1 MIHKSFVM
9 PTAKTRLFAGHLA
22 LVLTTATLALAG
34 CVGGGH
40 SGYDSPIIN
49 EDVPKMDITNLPDI
63 EATRAQMLDLIERVR
78 EQVSRLVPASEP
90 WIWRREES
98 SGSCENNGQRGVL
111 LYFANLTSRHSFADD
126 EWALVLPAVERLAA
140 EAGLTNGSAM
150 QNSTGAHDVRITSD
164 DGRELRFGSI
174 EASLITGT
182 IACRLPAG
190 GSGAP

>member
-1 MIHKSFVM
+1 MR
-9 PTAKTRLFAGHLA
+9 TTRVAGLWLAVAFAA
-22 LVLTTATLALAG
+22 ATLALAG
-34 CVGGGH
+34 CGGGD
-40 SGYDSPIIN
+40 SFGSDPSYDSPIIN
-49 EDVPKMDITNLPDI
+49 ENVPKVDIKNLPDI

-78 EQVSRLVPASEP
+78 TEVSRLVPASDP
-90 WIWRREES
+90 WTWRREES
-98 SGSCENNGQRGVL
+98 RGACDNNGQRGVRM
-111 LYFANLTSRHSFADD
+111 YFANLTSQHSFTDE

-140 EAGLTNGSAM
+140 EEGLTNGSAM
-150 QNSTGAHDVRITSD
+150 HNSSGAHDIRITSD